1 MKTLIV
7 LLLLFAV
14 PFSAL
19 AQSASVSE
27 KSTNQYKDYRI
38 EPPREIYALRMNE
51 LDDILGQYN
60 MENGKTLTISNS
72 GRRIFAKLEGLPK
85 TQLVAAAP
93 NRLVAKDGNMEVD
106 FQQLS
111 NGVVEGVTVM
121 YVAMQN

>member
-1 MKTLIV
+1 
-7 LLLLFAV
+7 
-14 PFSAL
+14 
-19 AQSASVSE
+19 
-27 KSTNQYKDYRI
+27 
-38 EPPREIYALRMNE
+38 MNE

-60 MENGKTLTISNS
+60 MVDGKTLTISNS

-93 NRLVAKDGNMEVD
+93 NRLVAKDGKMEVD

-111 NGVVEGVTVM
+111 NGVVESVTVM